1 MSEPVEVTEAAE
13 TRSGSEHQVV
23 ETPADNGQD
32 IRAISHPREVAA
44 VVMAQMHSINA
55 KKDELTI
62 AIKGLTDLTQ
72 QLVRAYAGQV
82 QFIEQLVARVQALEE
97 TAGATGRNGQ
107 AVVPDTLTA

>member
-1 MSEPVEVTEAAE
+1 MSEPVEVTEAAK
-13 TRSGSEHQVV
+13 TAGGHQAVD
-23 ETPADNGQD
+23 TPAENGQD

-82 QFIEQLVARVQALEE
+82 QFIEQLVTRVQAFEE
-97 TAGATGRNGQ
+97 TAGANGRSGQ
-107 AVVPDTLTA
+107 AGPGTHSA